1 MSDLFDKLLI
11 SWNEQDVQTY
21 RSFFRDDWQ
30 MTYHSTGKII
40 TRADDSPEEEMREFM
55 KNFKRDNSRCVYEND
70 DILITNDTILATERL
85 IKTGFFSNKYH
96 LIKVPK
102 GEELGANCLSINY
115 YVLIPKG
122 FHGISE
128 LLTKEYKIKEVDVSE
143 MEKVDAGLSCMSIR
157 W

>member
-40 TRADDSPEEEMREFM
+40 TRADDSPEEEMSAFM

-70 DILITNDTILATERL
+70 DILITNDTMT
-85 IKTGFFSNKYH
+85 
-96 LIKVPK
+96 
-102 GEELGANCLSINY
+102 
-115 YVLIPKG
+115 
-122 FHGISE
+122 
-128 LLTKEYKIKEVDVSE
+128 DVSGDKVVVMMIHLKKEGQIWRTE
-143 MEKVDAGLSCMSIR
+143 MGETQQK
-157 W
+157 

>member
-55 KNFKRDNSRCVYEND
+55 KNNKRDNSRCVYENG
-70 DILITNDTILATERL
+70 DILITNDTMTNASGDKAVVMMVHLKKDGQIWRTEMAETQQ
-85 IKTGFFSNKYH
+85 K
-96 LIKVPK
+96 
-102 GEELGANCLSINY
+102 
-115 YVLIPKG
+115 
-122 FHGISE
+122 
-128 LLTKEYKIKEVDVSE
+128 
-143 MEKVDAGLSCMSIR
+143 
-157 W
+157 